1 MRDHHSVLVL
11 SSGEIPV
18 SGFKVVHAVVISGR
32 TYIFSPGARLIV
44 ERLARVS
51 LYRGPSIKQ

>member
-11 SSGEIPV
+11 SSGEILV
-18 SGFKVVHAVVISGR
+18 SGFKVHAAVISGR
-32 TYIFSPGARLIV
+32 TYIFSLGARLVV
-44 ERLARVS
+44 ERLPRVS